1 MWFYKT
7 VKQSTQT
14 IAPYL
19 QLHSLIILLMAIIST
34 FVAAQNSVVVEP
46 VGKESG
52 FLQRNIKTIYQDS
65 RHFLWIGTSDGL
77 YRYDGYDFRAFRFD
91 PFNAGSIS
99 GNDIRTIDEG
109 KNGELWI
116 TTTGSGINRFDPIT
130 QTFQYFQHQADDS
143 GSISDDDV
151 TAVLADTTGEVWL
164 GTDGGGLNIY
174 HPTKK
179 KFSHIMYTDFR
190 ENSLSS
196 NRVSSVLK
204 DSNGNLWVGTYGG
217 GINYLRFSENSAK
230 PDFPGYTV
238 RHFLAEGN
246 VYEQSFIHALLAELR
261 KHKEIAKITRP
272 ENGKTQFVRFTIT
285 SPTKVLITAMGSEAQ
300 NGLGDYGWIENEEEQ
315 TVWEMNPGKTAF
327 VSENSIGKLQIDAIR
342 LLPGN
347 YILHYTRSADGFI
360 PKTFEE
366 RQLSGIRI
374 FPANTDLIKFWK
386 TEAKFFHRKG
396 LLSNWI
402 NDIYQDDDGNL
413 WAVTPKG
420 VSRIVNSERVDAVVE
435 HIFLPGNRQSNV
447 LQPQQLAAGEFA
459 GQDGVWILNRSGE
472 LFFYSNSDGQIRP
485 ISLPDRQTSQGTN
498 ITAIDV
504 EQGRKLWIGTNSN
517 SLFCLNLPEAAAG
530 SELQFDHF
538 NIDDTAEMSGAPPVI
553 SVLFRDHTGVMW
565 IGTQNFGLH
574 KLNRSRQP
582 FHHISPATAASNGLN
597 HPEVTAILSIS
608 PNTIWVGTY
617 GGGINILTRTSAT
630 GHTFS
635 YQYLT
640 KENSNL
646 QSNLITALY
655 RDQMGKIWVGTHGA
669 GIALAEVP
677 DDGNV
682 QFHHFTHNP
691 LKNNSITG
699 NNVNAIYEDQ
709 YGQIWIGTN
718 SGLNQFDRLTNRF
731 TRYQHN
737 SAIPASLSDNEIWV
751 ITEDTYNNGNALWIG
766 TKNGG
771 LNKFNRQKNNF
782 IHYYPDPENPHSLNS
797 PAVLS
802 IYEDS
807 RNRLWIGTYGGGLNL
822 FDHESEKFSY
832 FTEREGLANNLIFTI
847 LEDWRNHLWLS
858 TNKGLSMFMIDDK
871 RFRNFDISDG
881 LQVNEFKPGAS
892 EKLANGELWFGS
904 VNGITFFQPD
914 SITNNPHP
922 PAIQFLHLTVMGKD
936 HTGRLMEAAMLKH
949 PLRLSYTEDIVS
961 IEFSAL
967 DFNNPSKNRYAYK
980 LEGLHQDWID
990 NGNRR
995 YVNFINLPTGSYRLW
1010 VTGSNNDGLWNQ
1022 QGIYV
1027 DLVVLPPFWQTW
1039 WFISLAVVLL
1049 SAIAWVVTNWRI
1061 KQRLQHLLEIEQIR
1075 QQESEKVRAKAAHD
1089 FHDELG
1095 HKLTKIALF
1104 SEIIK
1109 RRMPDAAPEISEY
1122 LQRIQDTSKSLSGGM
1137 RDFIWTLDPNKDS
1150 LYEVLI
1156 RLKDFGDELFDKTG
1170 ISFSVTGLEESFQNI
1185 RMSTDMRRHIT
1196 LIFKEAMNN
1205 ALKHSGAG
1213 NIVLSVNTS
1222 NDLLIIELIDDGKGM
1237 ENLSVN
1243 GAPVNDGQPLPTDF
1257 RGNGLRNMALRA
1269 QKIEA
1274 DIYLVANQPNG
1285 TIVKLITKIP

>member
-1 MWFYKT
+1 MWFCKT
-7 VKQSTQT
+7 IQQTTQI
-14 IAPYL
+14 IAPWL
-19 QLHSLIILLMAIIST
+19 QLHRVIIALQIAIIST
-34 FVAAQNSVVVEP
+34 FVLAQNSVVVEP
-46 VGKESG
+46 IGKESG

-65 RHFLWIGTSDGL
+65 HHFLWIGTSDGL

-91 PFNAGSIS
+91 PFNARSIS
-99 GNDIRTIDEG
+99 GNDIRTINEG

-116 TTTGSGINRFDPIT
+116 TTTGSGINRYDPIT
-130 QTFQYFQHQADDS
+130 QTFQYFQHQADDA

-151 TAVLADTTGEVWL
+151 TAVLSDTSGVVWL
-164 GTDGGGLNIY
+164 GTDGGGLNVY
-174 HPTKK
+174 NPTTN
-179 KFSHIMYTDFR
+179 KFSHILQTDSR

-196 NRVSSVLK
+196 NRISAILK
-204 DSNGNLWVGTYGG
+204 DSTGNLWVGTYGG
-217 GINYLRFSENSAK
+217 GINHLRFSNE
-230 PDFPGYTV
+230 DFDGKTNLTI
-238 RHFLAEGN
+238 RHFIAEGR
-246 VYEQSFIHALLAELR
+246 VYEQSFIHQLLAELR
-261 KHKEIAKITRP
+261 SRNSIAEINRP
-272 ENGKTQFVRFTIT
+272 ENGKTHQVRFSIT
-285 SPTKVLITAMGSEAQ
+285 TPTKVLITAMGSEAQ
-300 NGLGDYGWIENEEEQ
+300 DGLADYGWIENETEQ
-315 TVWEMNPGKTAF
+315 TVWEMDSQKMSF
-327 VSENSIGKLQIDAIR
+327 LSENSLGELQIDSID

-347 YILHYTRSADGFI
+347 YILYYTRSADGFI

-374 FPANTDLIKFWK
+374 IEADPDLVAFWK
-386 TEAKFFHRKG
+386 TDAKFFHRNG
-396 LLSNWI
+396 LRSNWI
-402 NDIYQDDDGNL
+402 NDIFLDSAENL
-413 WAVTPKG
+413 WVVTPKG
-420 VSRIVNSERVDAVVE
+420 VSRIVKNKEADAILE
-435 HIFLPGNRQSNV
+435 HIILPGNHQPDL
-447 LQPQQLAAGEFA
+447 LQPKQLAAGSYA
-459 GQDGVWILNRSGE
+459 GHDGVWILNRTGE
-472 LFFYSNSDGQIRP
+472 LFFYSNSDGKFRP
-485 ISLPDRQTSQGTN
+485 IKLPLRQTSQRTT

-504 EQGRKLWIGTNSN
+504 EKNEKLWIGTDSN
-517 SLFCLNLPEAAAG
+517 SLYCLNLPDADDGGELRFDRFPIIDAQKTG
-530 SELQFDHF
+530 SA
-538 NIDDTAEMSGAPPVI
+538 IPTI

-565 IGTQNFGLH
+565 IGTQNYGLH

-582 FHHISPATAASNGLN
+582 FHHIVPATATTNGLN
-597 HPEVTAILSIS
+597 HPEVTAILHIPS
-608 PNTIWVGTY
+608 NKIWIGTN
-617 GGGINILTRTSAT
+617 GGGINILTRSSES

-655 RDQMGKIWVGTHGA
+655 RDQLGNIWVGTHGA
-669 GIALAEVP
+669 GVALAEIQ
-677 DDGNV
+677 DDGSV

-737 SAIPASLSDNEIWV
+737 DAIPASLSDNEVWV

-782 IHYYPDPENPHSLNS
+782 IHYIPDPETPHSLNS

-807 RNRLWIGTYGGGLNL
+807 QNRLWIGTYGGGLNL
-822 FDHESEKFSY
+822 FDHESETFTY
-832 FTEREGLANNLIFTI
+832 YTEREGLANNLIFAI
-847 LEDWRNHLWLS
+847 LEDRRNHLWLS
-858 TNKGLSMFMIDDK
+858 TNKGLSMFMIGDK

-881 LQVNEFKPGAS
+881 LQVNEFKPGAA
-892 EKLANGELWFGS
+892 EKMANGELWFGS

-936 HTGRLMEAAMLKH
+936 HTGRLLKAAMQKR

-1039 WFISLAVVLL
+1039 WFISLAVVFL
-1049 SAIAWVVTNWRI
+1049 SASAWAFTNWRI
-1061 KQRLQHLLEIEQIR
+1061 KQRLRHLLEIEQIR
-1075 QQESEKVRAKAAHD
+1075 QQENEKVRAKAAHD

-1109 RRMPDAAPEISEY
+1109 RRITDAAPEINDY

-1170 ISFSVTGLEESFQNI
+1170 ISFSVSGLEESYQNI

-1205 ALKHSGAG
+1205 ALKHSGAK
-1213 NIVLSVNTS
+1213 NIVLSVKTS
-1222 NDLLIIELIDDGKGM
+1222 NDVLMVELIDDGKGI

-1243 GAPVNDGQPLPTDF
+1243 GAPVDEGQPLPTDF

-1274 DIYLVANQPNG
+1274 TIRLLPHQPHG
-1285 TIVKLITKIP
+1285 AIVKLITKIT